1 MFQII
6 WDLCVY
12 LPSGYLES
20 QFQLLLLFKL
30 FTVISKVQKSG
41 LCIITYFWCGQYSSW
56 EFLPMGFI
64 KSWHLTNHLLVL
76 AIFPHLGMI
85 GWWSASCMCQVWR
98 YTSYFGHVQN
108 FGQYLSFSFYF
119 VNSESVLLVAFVK
132 YALSLYQGLFQVI
145 SAPAWW

>member
-41 LCIITYFWCGQYSSW
+41 LCIITYFWCGQYSTW

-85 GWWSASCMCQVWR
+85 GWWSASCMCQVC
-98 YTSYFGHVQN
+98 TLYFLFWACPKLWTIFIFQ
-108 FGQYLSFSFYF
+108 FLFRKQWECPTCSFC
-119 VNSESVLLVAFVK
+119 
-132 YALSLYQGLFQVI
+132 
-145 SAPAWW
+145 